1 MTDKQIKKPDTSS
14 KRDGNQEIR
23 WRTIIFAFAIFVVG
37 VLAGLNL
44 DNDSIKNQFQDTA
57 QSNLPSELNYESV
70 DEVYR
75 TLREKYDGDLTLD
88 EIMNGLKQGLAR
100 ATDDPYTEYLDEAA
114 SETFQNDLDGTFSG
128 IGAELGRDE
137 DAIIIVAP
145 LSGYPAEEVGLR
157 SQDIIVEIDGAS
169 ARGLSITEAVEKI
182 RGPVGEDVTLTV
194 VRDFE
199 RREFTITREDISI
212 PSVEYEVI
220 DGNIG
225 YIKVSRFGEDTVG
238 LVRKALNDFTTL
250 PVDGIVLDMRNNP
263 GGLLTASV
271 ELSDLWLP
279 AGSVVLEQRS
289 GNEVDRTFESRN
301 GAIVNDI
308 PTVVLING
316 GSASASEI
324 VAGALQDNGVA
335 TVIGETSFGKGS
347 VQQLNELR
355 SGGTLKVTVA
365 RWYTPNG
372 LNIDKEGIKPDKVV
386 ERTEEDFLEDRD
398 PQLEAAQEFFRQ

>member
-1 MTDKQIKKPDTSS
+1 VTDKQIKKPDTSS